1 MNIRFILCFSVLII
15 SISCEKKIDY
25 CVVFEEKG
33 LIPKKEEIIINDSIK
48 GSFLNYWNLEL
59 VTKYY
64 DPPIFRDTSIFRN
77 FYDDA
82 LGFSQYRFIESGYE
96 EKRIKGS
103 KFLGHLNIDIIQK
116 IIKDINHKKYILYVF
131 KDDDGIY
138 IDAFKRLN
146 NKVCIKIDKFLYEPY
161 AESTLNENKTEVIE
175 EQLNQL
181 YCVLS
186 TLEVKI

>member
-1 MNIRFILCFSVLII
+1 MNKWILFSFFGLFF
-15 SISCEKKIDY
+15 SIACEKKIDY

-64 DPPIFRDTSIFRN
+64 PPIFRDTSIFRN

-82 LGFSQYRFIESGYE
+82 LGFSKYQFIERGYE
-96 EKRIKGS
+96 EKRINGS

-131 KDDDGIY
+131 KDDNGIY
-138 IDAFKRLN
+138 IDAFKRLD
-146 NKVCIKIDKFLYEPY
+146 NKVCIRIDKFLYEPY
-161 AESTLNENKTEVIE
+161 AESTLNENKTEIIE

-186 TLEVKI
+186 TLEVEI